1 MKEFIIAVVAIIVVA
16 AAAHYGLDAMNWTA
30 ANKYSSSQVRL

>member
-16 AAAHYGLDAMNWTA
+16 VAAHYGLDAMNWSA
-30 ANKYSSSQVRL
+30 ANTYSSSQVRL